1 MKQESKSFL
10 SRFFSKKRPAGGGAK
25 PDNHKIT
32 ETRIS
37 DLASNF
43 ARQCH
48 IMTLGVCSEKG
59 AWTSA
64 VYYIHY
70 NKGFWFFSS
79 ETSRHI
85 KDAEKKSGNAA
96 AEIHT
101 DSFDWSEIKGLQMTG
116 RIKRAELSP
125 DSAKAFRE
133 YMIKF
138 GFVKKMKG
146 VVPGS
151 PEELETLFRVRWYVF
166 VPDEVYFLDNSL
178 GYGFREK
185 VCL

>member
-10 SRFFSKKRPAGGGAK
+10 SRFFSKKRLSGGGAK

-85 KDAEKKSGNAA
+85 KDSKKKSGNAA
-96 AEIHT
+96 AEIHS

-116 RIKRAELSP
+116 RIKRAGISY
-125 DSAKAFRE
+125 DSASAFAA
-133 YMIKF
+133 YMERF
-138 GFVKKMKG
+138 GFVKNMNG
-146 VVPGS
+146 SIPES
-151 PEELETLFRVRWYVF
+151 PEDLERLFRVRWYVF
-166 VPDEVYFLDNSL
+166 KPDEVYYLDNSL
-178 GYGFREK
+178 GFGFREK
-185 VCL
+185 ACL